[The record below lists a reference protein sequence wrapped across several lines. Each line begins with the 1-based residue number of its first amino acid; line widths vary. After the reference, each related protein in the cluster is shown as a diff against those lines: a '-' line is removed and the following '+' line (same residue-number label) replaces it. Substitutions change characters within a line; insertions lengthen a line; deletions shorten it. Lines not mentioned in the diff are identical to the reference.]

1 MCFEMAYER
10 IMQIEETTVLPVF
23 PLDLSQTC
31 WDEMQSI
38 LGVLTIVGAYSLYV
52 CVALI

>member
-10 IMQIEETTVLPVF
+10 IMQNEETTVLPVY
-23 PLDLSQTC
+23 PLDLSQTR

-38 LGVLTIVGAYSLYV
+38 LGELTLVGA
-52 CVALI
+52 